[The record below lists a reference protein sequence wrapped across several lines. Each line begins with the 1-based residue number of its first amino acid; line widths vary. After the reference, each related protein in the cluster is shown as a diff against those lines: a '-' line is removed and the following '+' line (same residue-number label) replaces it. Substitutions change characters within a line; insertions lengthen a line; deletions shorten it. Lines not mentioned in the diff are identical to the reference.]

1 MAIVPL
7 TLKLTN
13 QTSFVSIITKYIDKT
28 VIIAIYTKL
37 VTLTLGLCLSKA
49 IQRLYRKNG
58 SVKSSAFHR
67 TKVSILD

>member
-13 QTSFVSIITKYIDKT
+13 QTSFISIITKYIDKT
-28 VIIAIYTKL
+28 VIIVIYTKL

-49 IQRLYRKNG
+49 IQSLYRKND
-58 SVKSSAFHR
+58 SERVQPF
-67 TKVSILD
+67 TK